1 MIKTKFDSD
10 DNLPLTETIEI
21 AIVTIAVRVTFHENN
36 KYYPQVFLDK
46 CLYKIKKCY
55 IIIESTFLK
64 ELMLIKQ
71 AHQRVSCSSLL
82 VFPKL

>member
-1 MIKTKFDSD
+1 MIMIKIKFDSD
-10 DNLPLTETIEI
+10 DNLPLTKAIEI
-21 AIVTIAVRVTFHENN
+21 AIVTIAVRVTFHESN
-36 KYYPQVFLDK
+36 KYYPQVFLDE

-71 AHQRVSCSSLL
+71 AHQKSVMF
-82 VFPKL
+82 VTTGIF

>member
-1 MIKTKFDSD
+1 MIMIKIKFDSD

-36 KYYPQVFLDK
+36 KYYPQAFLDK

-71 AHQRVSCSSLL
+71 AHQKSVMFVTTGIS
-82 VFPKL
+82 